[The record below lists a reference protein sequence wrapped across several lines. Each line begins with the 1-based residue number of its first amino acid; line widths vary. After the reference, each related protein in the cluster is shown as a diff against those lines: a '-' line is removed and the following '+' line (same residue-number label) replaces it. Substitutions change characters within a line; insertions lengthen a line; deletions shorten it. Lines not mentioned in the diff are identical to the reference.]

1 MIFGYSTLF
10 LVYLGSHNDINVLEM
25 SFIFSDLAQE
35 RAPPI
40 NYIVNGYNYN
50 MRYYLAL
57 AYIHSVWHL
66 LKQFHLHKEIR
77 ENTLLQSKSQ
87 QRKMWSGRLEYFR
100 HDL

>member
-1 MIFGYSTLF
+1 MIFWNQWLYMNQLLFWNQWLYMIFGYSTLF

-57 AYIHSVWHL
+57 AYIHSV
-66 LKQFHLHKEIR
+66 
-77 ENTLLQSKSQ
+77 
-87 QRKMWSGRLEYFR
+87 
-100 HDL
+100 